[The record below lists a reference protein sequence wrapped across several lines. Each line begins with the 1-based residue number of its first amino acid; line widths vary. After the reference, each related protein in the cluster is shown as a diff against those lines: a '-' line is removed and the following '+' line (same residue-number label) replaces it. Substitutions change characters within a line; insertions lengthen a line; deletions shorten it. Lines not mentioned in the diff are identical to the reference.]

1 MEGVLSGTN
10 HSHLNARRDSGEVF
24 LTVQSSGC
32 FFCLELGAF
41 GACGD
46 RNPSNGS
53 FNNGG
58 TEGNYWSSD
67 QGGNGAWNM
76 EFNSSNINVNSNDT
90 GYGFSVR
97 LFREESVPCGRTLLN
112 CRAA

>member
-1 MEGVLSGTN
+1 MGGVLSGTN

-41 GACGD
+41 GACGY

-58 TEGNYWSSD
+58 TAGNVWSSD
-67 QGGNGAWNM
+67 AGGNGAWGM
-76 EFNSSNINVNSNDT
+76 GFSDSNLRVYSNDT
-90 GYGFSVR
+90 GCGFSVR
-97 LFREESVPCGRTLLN
+97 LFRD
-112 CRAA
+112 

>member
-1 MEGVLSGTN
+1 MGGVLSGTN

-41 GACGD
+41 GACGYSI
-46 RNPSNGS
+46 PSDGS
-53 FNNGG
+53 LGE
-58 TEGNYWSSD
+58 EGSEGDCWSSD
-67 QGGNGAWNM
+67 EGGNGAWFM
-76 EFNSSNINVNSNDT
+76 SFGGSRLGVRSNDA

-97 LFREESVPCGRTLLN
+97 LFRD
-112 CRAA
+112 